1 MPAAALPGRNRL
13 RELGRTHN
21 VLCEQVRRDIT
32 RLGILDPLLHRVRS
46 RLALLDGAEDARTT
60 ADALDRLEP
69 ALRAAAADSG
79 GSLHFRGHLGL
90 LTSAVQATCLL
101 DEAADDA
108 AAGIASPKTEVAA
121 FFVRRHLALG
131 YDPAEDPSYLA
142 RIDAVL
148 T

>member
-1 MPAAALPGRNRL
+1 MQFEADRSSCPKAVS
-13 RELGRTHN
+13 RTGN
-21 VLCEQVRRDIT
+21 
-32 RLGILDPLLHRVRS
+32 
-46 RLALLDGAEDARTT
+46 
-60 ADALDRLEP
+60 
-69 ALRAAAADSG
+69 
-79 GSLHFRGHLGL
+79 GSLHFRRHLGR
-90 LTSAVQATCLL
+90 LTHAVQATCLL

-108 AAGIASPKTEVAA
+108 AAGIATPKAEVAA